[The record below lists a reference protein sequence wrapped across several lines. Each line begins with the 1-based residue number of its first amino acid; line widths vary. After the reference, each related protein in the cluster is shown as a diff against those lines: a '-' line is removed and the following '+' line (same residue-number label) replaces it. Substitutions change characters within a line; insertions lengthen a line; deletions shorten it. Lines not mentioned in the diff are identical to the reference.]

1 MIQIEPKKQV
11 RMDQYRAKSDECFE
25 NKDYETSI
33 DLLVQAWGEI
43 PQPKGLYPDTYNIVR
58 DIIDTFIVIKN
69 YKSAKQWLNHLYTSD
84 FERIDDGEREFLSR
98 TIYYELG
105 ELNVA
110 KEFFDIANKKS
121 EGRSFEGQDVKYIKL
136 LKGS

>member
-1 MIQIEPKKQV
+1 M
-11 RMDQYRAKSDECFE
+11 
-25 NKDYETSI
+25 
-33 DLLVQAWGEI
+33 
-43 PQPKGLYPDTYNIVR
+43 
-58 DIIDTFIVIKN
+58 IKN
-69 YKSAKQWLNHLYTSD
+69 YKSAKQWLNRLYTSD

>member
-1 MIQIEPKKQV
+1 
-11 RMDQYRAKSDECFE
+11 
-25 NKDYETSI
+25 
-33 DLLVQAWGEI
+33 
-43 PQPKGLYPDTYNIVR
+43 
-58 DIIDTFIVIKN
+58 
-69 YKSAKQWLNHLYTSD
+69 
-84 FERIDDGEREFLSR
+84 
-98 TIYYELG
+98 LG

>member
-1 MIQIEPKKQV
+1 MIQIEPEKQV
-11 RMDQYRAKSDECFE
+11 RIEKYKTKSDECFE
-25 NKDYETSI
+25 NNDYETSI

-84 FERIDDGEREFLSR
+84 FERIDDGEREFLSGS
-98 TIYYELG
+98 IYYELG

-110 KEFFDIANKKS
+110 KEFFDISNKKS

>member
-1 MIQIEPKKQV
+1 MIQIDPEKQV
-11 RMDQYRAKSDECFE
+11 RIEKYKTKSDECFE
-25 NKDYETSI
+25 NNDYETSI

-58 DIIDTFIVIKN
+58 DIIDTFTVIKN

-105 ELNVA
+105 ELNAA